1 MGIFKD
7 DDDVKEE
14 LMTGFDDANVD
25 TDLLSQIFA
34 DNSDD
39 AELEKALADDSDLG
53 GDLSDLLSGLE
64 TVEESA
70 KTLDAKESE
79 KKDTGKSGK
88 GFLKNS
94 GKKENKKD
102 DKVETATIL
111 EPEPE
116 KAAGQASGLEAMLA
130 SDNSEEIKT
139 VEENKEIE
147 KEEEKKE
154 EQVEMSIPEEHGD
167 GTLTVISEGTTING
181 GISTE
186 GNLEVSGTVNG
197 DIEAKGKV
205 TVVGLVMGSVVAAD
219 IEVNTKIL
227 EGSLKS
233 EGHVQVGEN
242 TVVIGDVTGVS
253 ANIAG
258 AIKGTIDVNGSLIL
272 ENTARI
278 KGDIKTKSIQ
288 INEGAFMDGHCV
300 LSYSD
305 VDIDSIFEESK
316 KSTAKKTDAKKSET
330 KKSEDKKSEDEKK

>member
-14 LMTGFDDANVD
+14 LMTGFDDTNVD

-39 AELEKALADDSDLG
+39 AELEKALTDDSNLDG
-53 GDLSDLLSGLE
+53 NLSDLLSEIE
-64 TVEESA
+64 TIEESA
-70 KTLDAKESE
+70 KASVAKENE
-79 KKDTGKSGK
+79 KKDNGKSGK

-94 GKKENKKD
+94 GKKD
-102 DKVETATIL
+102 DKQ
-111 EPEPE
+111 E
-116 KAAGQASGLEAMLA
+116 KAVSSESEKTAGQASGLEAMLA

-272 ENTARI
+272 ERTARI

-316 KSTAKKTDAKKSET
+316 KSTTKKTAAKKSEDKKSED

>member
-14 LMTGFDDANVD
+14 LMTGFDDTNVD

-39 AELEKALADDSDLG
+39 AELEKALTDDDDLG
-53 GDLSDLLSGLE
+53 GDLDELLSGIE
-64 TVEESA
+64 TIEESA
-70 KTLDAKESE
+70 KDSIAKENE

-94 GKKENKKD
+94 RKKEEKKED
-102 DKVETATIL
+102 TVETAAIPESES
-111 EPEPE
+111 EPV
-116 KAAGQASGLEAMLA
+116 AGQASGLEAMLSA
-130 SDNSEEIKT
+130 DNSEE
-139 VEENKEIE
+139 NK
-147 KEEEKKE
+147 EEKKE
-154 EQVEMSIPEEHGD
+154 EQAEMSIPEEHGD

-219 IEVNTKIL
+219 IEVNTPRL

-242 TVVIGDVTGVS
+242 TVVIGDVTGLS

-305 VDIDSIFEESK
+305 VDIDSIFADSK
-316 KSTAKKTDAKKSET
+316 KSTPKKVGDKKSDD
-330 KKSEDKKSEDEKK
+330 KKSEDKKSEDDKK

>member
-7 DDDVKEE
+7 DDVNEE
-14 LMTGFDDANVD
+14 LMSGFDDTNVD
-25 TDLLSQIFA
+25 KDLLSQIFA
-34 DNSDD
+34 DSSSSDAD
-39 AELEKALADDSDLG
+39 VESALADDGNLN
-53 GDLSDLLSGLE
+53 GDLSELLNEIESIEE
-64 TVEESA
+64 TA
-70 KTLDAKESE
+70 KASVSKDNDKKEF
-79 KKDTGKSGK
+79 GKSGK
-88 GFLKNS
+88 DSKKFGKKDQKKEANAEPEQQTVTEEITPAAPEEDKEE
-94 GKKENKKD
+94 GKKE
-102 DKVETATIL
+102 
-111 EPEPE
+111 
-116 KAAGQASGLEAMLA
+116 
-130 SDNSEEIKT
+130 EIA
-139 VEENKEIE
+139 
-147 KEEEKKE
+147 
-154 EQVEMSIPEEHGD
+154 EMSMPVEQGD

-181 GISTE
+181 GISTK

-205 TVVGLVMGSVVAAD
+205 VVIGLVMGSVVASD
-219 IEVNTKIL
+219 IEVNTPRL

-258 AIKGTIDVNGSLIL
+258 AVKGAIDVNGSLIL
-272 ENTARI
+272 EKTARI

-316 KSTAKKTDAKKSET
+316 KSAAKKIDDKKPDD
-330 KKSEDKKSEDEKK
+330 KKQDDSKSDDKKSDDKK